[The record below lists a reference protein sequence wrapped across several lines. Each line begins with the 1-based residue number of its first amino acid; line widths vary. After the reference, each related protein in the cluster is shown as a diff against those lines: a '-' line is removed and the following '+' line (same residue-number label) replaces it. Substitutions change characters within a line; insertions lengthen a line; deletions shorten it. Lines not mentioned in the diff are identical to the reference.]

1 MQGYVFSHFK
11 PQKET
16 PLENNLRVF
25 KQINSFCVIK
35 QLVKIFY
42 WGTLGGKV
50 DSLKLKNVNYF
61 IKSYIAIEFEMRR
74 S

>member
-1 MQGYVFSHFK
+1 MEGYVFSHFK

-16 PLENNLRVF
+16 LLENNPRVF
-25 KQINSFCVIK
+25 KQIKSFCVIK

-50 DSLKLKNVNYF
+50 DILKLKSQLFYKIIHSN
-61 IKSYIAIEFEMRR
+61 
-74 S
+74 